1 MLRECGV
8 SKPFSFTKNTIA
20 EAEQAMGEFRKLNQ
34 TIFADSPDWAEWAA
48 VDASGAAYAYQTQ
61 PFLDYSNWVVHGGRI
76 YPVGYFD
83 AADWKNSLIR
93 RVRQDDEA
101 IRFDMSVGQKFD
113 EGKHQWSLLPWS
125 ALRVVVAVLGF
136 GAQKYAPNQWQ
147 DVPEAKTRYA
157 DAALRHLTAWMCG
170 EQLDPESK
178 LPHLAHAVCC
188 LLFLIWFDNKE
199 DAKHEEL

>member
-1 MLRECGV
+1 M
-8 SKPFSFTKNTIA
+8 SKPFSF
-20 EAEQAMGEFRKLNQ
+20 
-34 TIFADSPDWAEWAA
+34 
-48 VDASGAAYAYQTQ
+48 VSGDLSGDEYRA
-61 PFLDYSNWVVHGGRI
+61 LGGHPNRL
-76 YPVGYFD
+76 PKEG
-83 AADWKNSLIR
+83 R
-93 RVRQDDEA
+93 
-101 IRFDMSVGQKFD
+101 KFD
-113 EGKHQWSLLPWS
+113 QGKPQWSLLPWS